1 MDTKTGIEALSF
13 YVPELY
19 LSLDSL
25 ADRQG
30 IDPAKFSRGIGQ
42 EKIAMPT
49 HAEDVV
55 TLGAEAARPLLERT
69 GMEGIDTLLFATE
82 SGVDQSKSAGIFA
95 HHLLGLPQNC
105 RNVELKQA
113 CYSATAALQMA
124 CGHVARKPNSKVLI
138 IAADVA
144 RYDRDS
150 SGEPTQGCGAVAMLV
165 SSDPKVV
172 EVEPV
177 TGCFTEDIMDFW
189 RPNYRKTPLVD
200 GKFSA
205 LRYLHGL
212 VQAWTDYQAQGGRGY
227 GEFAQFCYHLP
238 FSRMAEK
245 GHRHLAKQAGA
256 ELDMARCQPGMVYNR
271 QIGNCYAAS
280 LYLALISA
288 LENSEEDL
296 TGQALGMFSYGS
308 GAVSEFFSAV
318 VQPGYRDHLM
328 VDRHTDLLNDRT
340 EIDYDAYLALRDTP
354 DPKDGST
361 ALINAT
367 TRGRYRLEKI
377 DEHKRHYVDA
387 DG

>member
-1 MDTKTGIEALSF
+1 MNTKTGIEALSF

-19 LSLDSL
+19 LSLDTL
-25 ADRQG
+25 AERQG

-49 HAEDVV
+49 HDQDVV
-55 TLGAEAARPLLERT
+55 TLGAEAARPIIERY
-69 GMEGIDTLLFATE
+69 GVDGIDTLLFATE
-82 SGVDQSKSAGIFA
+82 SGIDQSKSAGIFA
-95 HHLLGLPQNC
+95 HRLLGLPQNC

-165 SSDPKVV
+165 SADPKVV
-172 EVEPV
+172 EVEHT
-177 TGCFTEDIMDFW
+177 TGCYTEDIMDFW

-212 VQAWTDYQAQGGRGY
+212 VQAWGDYQAQGGRAY
-227 GEFAQFCYHLP
+227 EEFAQFCYHLP

-245 GHRHLAKQAGA
+245 GHRHLAKQAQA
-256 ELDMARCQPGMVYNR
+256 ELNMDACQPGMVYNR
-271 QIGNCYAAS
+271 LVGNCYAAS
-280 LYLALISA
+280 LYLALISS
-288 LENSEEDL
+288 LENTEEDL
-296 TGQALGMFSYGS
+296 SGKPIGMFSYGS

-328 VDRHTDLLNDRT
+328 QDRHRSLLDSRT
-340 EIDYDAYLALRDTP
+340 EVDYDAYLMLRDIP
-354 DPKDGST
+354 DPKDGSE
-361 ALINAT
+361 ALIPAAA
-367 TRGRYRLEKI
+367 RGRYRLEKI

-387 DG
+387 ND